1 MLSVCLQRFALGIL
15 GLLLTTTLFA
25 SDAPVF
31 RWQKAITF
39 EPTSDS
45 VLQTVPFDS
54 EIYAGTREGFPDLR
68 LLDGDGQT
76 VPFLIRQQ
84 IKQREVT
91 ARSHWSASNPEL
103 KPSDDGLEVFIRLK
117 EDEPQP
123 VGVAVITPLKN
134 FDQRVDIFGTEPS
147 QSERSLV
154 KDARIF
160 DYSQFMDVRRLEIRL
175 PDNKCRG
182 FRLIL
187 KTLTA
192 NQESEML
199 QLTRSLTEKGQ
210 TETNR
215 EERTTIQ
222 RRAFRIERVDFWKET
237 KRLEEKSKV
246 ERDYALTQL
255 ESTEDTDKQVTTL
268 TLTTH
273 REPLTGFEIA
283 TSDTNFRRSIQV
295 LVPHQQGTRIE
306 WREIASGTIS
316 QFAVADFNESKLQIR
331 FPEQRHETYRLRLA
345 HGDSRP
351 LKVDSVHGI
360 GNVYEAV
367 CLKSDHGLATVTFS
381 SDLAKAPQFD
391 LAAIQLA
398 LDRSATAS
406 SATLGPQSEAT
417 PASQMPVNVQGLIN
431 NPILIGAVVCVLV
444 AILAICLLK
453 AGKQISQLPN
463 E

>member
-1 MLSVCLQRFALGIL
+1 MLSLSLQRFALGIS
-15 GLLLTTTLFA
+15 GLLVTTTLLA
-25 SDAPVF
+25 SDASVF
-31 RWQKAITF
+31 RWQKTISF
-39 EPTSDS
+39 EPASDS
-45 VLQTVPFDS
+45 VLQAVPFDS
-54 EIYAGTREGFPDLR
+54 EIYTGTRDGFPDLR
-68 LLDGDGQT
+68 LLDSDGQP

-91 ARSHWSASNPEL
+91 SRSHWSASNPEL
-103 KPSDDGLEVFIRLK
+103 KPSDDGLEVLIQLK

-123 VGVAVITPLKN
+123 VGMSVITTLKN
-134 FDQRVDIFGTEPS
+134 FDQRVDIFGTEPG

-160 DYSQFMDVRRLEIRL
+160 DYSQYMDVRRLEIRL
-175 PDNKCRG
+175 PDNNCRS

-199 QLTRSLTEKGQ
+199 QLTRNLTEKGQ
-210 TETNR
+210 AETNR

-222 RRAFRIERVDFWKET
+222 RRAFRIERVDFWREV

-246 ERDYALTQL
+246 ERDYALAKL
-255 ESTEDTDKQVTTL
+255 EAAEDSDKLVTTL

-283 TSDTNFRRSIQV
+283 TSDTNFQRAIQV
-295 LVPHQQGTRIE
+295 LVPHQQGVRTE
-306 WREIASGTIS
+306 WREIATGTVS
-316 QFAVADFNESKLQIR
+316 QFSIADFNESKLKIR
-331 FPEQRHETYRLRLA
+331 FSEQRHETYRLVLS

-367 CLKSDHGLATVTFS
+367 CLKSDKGLATVTYS
-381 SDLAKAPQFD
+381 SDLAKSPQFD

-406 SATLGPQSEAT
+406 SAILGPQNEAT
-417 PASQMPVNVQGLIN
+417 PASQMPVNVRGLIN

-444 AILAICLLK
+444 GILAICLLK
-453 AGKQISQLPN
+453 AGKQIAQLP
-463 E
+463 EE